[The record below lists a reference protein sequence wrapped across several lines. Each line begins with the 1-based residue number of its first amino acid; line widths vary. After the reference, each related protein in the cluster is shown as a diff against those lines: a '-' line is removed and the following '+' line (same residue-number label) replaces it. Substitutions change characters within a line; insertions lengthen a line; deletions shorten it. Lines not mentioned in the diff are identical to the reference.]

1 MRARVRPKKGPMSTQ
16 LMMAGSKVR
25 RTLTKMESMVAS
37 LVLIVISLGGTG
49 AITCFCLG
57 HCPGNQLN
65 GTCTAPPGAPCFSG
79 DHNSKIFS
87 PLAHNTYYIHIY
99 ICGLDFSKHVIKS
112 TCQHLQLSRRST
124 TQRQTIFCSF
134 IKLSI
139 AIIILT
145 F

>member
-1 MRARVRPKKGPMSTQ
+1 MRPKEKGFMST
-16 LMMAGSKVR
+16 LAMAGPKVR
-25 RTLTKMESMVAS
+25 RTLTMTESMVAS
-37 LVLIVISLGGTG
+37 LVLIVMSLGGTG

-79 DHNSKIFS
+79 YHNSKIFS

-124 TQRQTIFCSF
+124 TQRPTIFCSI

-139 AIIILT
+139 AI
-145 F
+145 